1 MKDVIIKLLE
11 KQTKMKK
18 EDIENLLEIPP
29 TQDLGDFSFPCFKLA
44 AVFKKNPVEIAK
56 NLAKE
61 IKPKAEITK
70 IEAKGPYINFFIDRT
85 FIAEDTL
92 DKVDEKYGESKTGKG
107 KKVVIDFSSPNIGKP
122 MHVGH
127 IRSTIV
133 GDSMMRIYHYQGYD
147 SIGINFLGDIG
158 LHIGKLI
165 VAWELWLDKKALKED
180 PIKEMLKLYVKFCEK
195 EKSEIQEGQEE
206 DIEMYADNEWTNK
219 AREKIKLL
227 ELGDKKTHKIWQDI
241 TKHSGIAFNRIYDI
255 LKVKFNETTGP
266 SKFSD
271 AGKEI
276 IINAQKKGIAQIDK
290 ETGAVFM
297 EFEKLP
303 KKYILRSDG
312 TASYMTYDIGAAV
325 ERYKKYKFDEM
336 IYVTD
341 FRQNLHF
348 QQLFKILEMFG
359 YDFSKKCKH
368 IGFGTVN
375 FGKEI
380 MATREGK
387 IILLEDVLKKT
398 IEKAKEEIKKRKTN
412 GDAEKIGVGA
422 VKYAILRNEPIKDV
436 EFSWE
441 QALNFEGDSG
451 PYLQYSYARA
461 NSILKKAEQFDSSKI
476 KNSIMSLA
484 ASKKEEKIKTTEKG
498 KITEQE
504 LALIKKIGEFPEVVK
519 SAEKNLN
526 PAIIASYSFQLS
538 QTFNEFYHACKVIG
552 EKSQDF
558 RLKLIKAF
566 MITLK
571 NALYLLGIEVMD
583 EM

>member
-1 MKDVIIKLLE
+1 MKDVIAKLLE

-18 EDIENLLEIPP
+18 EEIETLLEIPP

-44 AVFKKNPVEIAK
+44 AIFKKNPVEIAK

-70 IEAKGPYINFFIDRT
+70 IEAKGPYVNFFIDRT

-92 DKVDEKYGESKTGKG
+92 NKIDEKYGESKIGKG

-133 GDSMMRIYHYQGYD
+133 GDSMMRIYHYLGYD
-147 SIGINFLGDIG
+147 SVGINFLGDIG

-227 ELGDKKTHKIWQDI
+227 ELGDKKTHNIWQDI
-241 TKHSGIAFNRIYDI
+241 TKHSGIAFNRIYDL
-255 LKVKFNETTGP
+255 LKVRFNETTGP

-276 IINAQKKGIAQIDK
+276 IINAQKKGIAKIDK

-348 QQLFKILEMFG
+348 QQLFKILDMFG

-387 IILLEDVLKKT
+387 IVLLEDVLKKT
-398 IEKAKEEIKKRKTN
+398 IEKAKEEIEKRKAKGEEFDETKKN
-412 GDAEKIGVGA
+412 KNNESGSENASKIGVGA
-422 VKYAILRNEPIKDV
+422 VKYIILRNEPIKDV

-461 NSILKKAEQFDSSKI
+461 NSILKKAKTAKKQ
-476 KNSIMSLA
+476 
-484 ASKKEEKIKTTEKG
+484 KKEIES

-504 LALIKKIGEFPEVVK
+504 LALIKKIGEFPQIVE

-526 PAIIASYSFQLS
+526 PAIIASYAFQLS
-538 QTFNEFYHACKVIG
+538 QTFNEFYHACKVVG

-558 RLKLIKAF
+558 RLKLIRAF

>member
-1 MKDVIIKLLE
+1 MKDVIAKLLE
-11 KQTKMKK
+11 KQTKLKK
-18 EDIENLLEIPP
+18 EEILSLLEIPP
-29 TQDLGDFSFPCFKLA
+29 NQELGDFSFPCFKLA
-44 AVFKKNPVEIAK
+44 SVLKKSPVEIAK
-56 NLAKE
+56 NMAKE

-70 IEAKGPYINFFIDRT
+70 IEAKGPYINFFIERK

-92 DKVDEKYGESKTGKG
+92 NKVDEKYGESTIGNN
-107 KKVVIDFSSPNIGKP
+107 KKIVVDFSAPNVGKP

-133 GDSMMRIYHYQGYD
+133 GDSLIRIHHFLGYD
-147 SIGINFLGDIG
+147 TVGINFLGDIG

-165 VAWELWLDKKALKED
+165 VAWELWLDKKALKQD
-180 PIKEMLKLYVKFCEK
+180 PTKELLRLYVKFCEN
-195 EKSEIQEGQEE
+195 EKSEFVEGQEE
-206 DIEMYADNEWTNK
+206 NYEGNEWTNK
-219 AREKIKLL
+219 AREKLKLL
-227 ELGDKKTHKIWQDI
+227 ELGDKTAHRIWQEI
-241 TKHSGIAFNRIYDI
+241 IKESGKGFDRVYKMLN
-255 LKVKFNETTGP
+255 VKFNETTGP

-271 AGKEI
+271 AGKEVI
-276 IINAQKKGIAQIDK
+276 FNALKKGMAKTD
-290 ETGAVFM
+290 ETGAISV

-303 KKYILRSDG
+303 KKYILRSNG
-312 TASYMTYDIGAAV
+312 TASYMTYDIGALV
-325 ERYKKYKFDEM
+325 ERHKKYAFNKM

-341 FRQNLHF
+341 YRQMLHF
-348 QQLFKILEMFG
+348 QQLFEIIKKFG
-359 YDFSKKCKH
+359 YDFSASCYH
-368 IGFGTVN
+368 VPFGTVN

-380 MATREGK
+380 MATRKGK
-387 IILLEDVLKKT
+387 IILLEDVLRKT
-398 IEKAKEEIKKRKTN
+398 IEKAKEEIEKRKTH

-422 VKYAILRNEPIKDV
+422 VKYAILRNEPVKDV

-461 NSILKKAEQFDSSKI
+461 NSILKKA
-476 KNSIMSLA
+476 KNA
-484 ASKKEEKIKTTEKG
+484 KKNKDDKG
-498 KITEQE
+498 KIEVQE
-504 LALIKKIGEFPEVVK
+504 LALIKKIGEFPAVIK
-519 SAEKNLN
+519 DAEKNLN
-526 PAIIASYSFQLS
+526 PAIIASYAFQLS

-558 RLKLIKAF
+558 RLKLVKAF

>member
-1 MKDVIIKLLE
+1 MKDVIAKLLE

-18 EDIENLLEIPP
+18 EEIESLLEIPP

-61 IKPKAEITK
+61 IKPRAEIIK

-92 DKVDEKYGESKTGKG
+92 DKVDEKYGESKIGKG
-107 KKVVIDFSSPNIGKP
+107 KKVVIDFSGPNIGKP
-122 MHVGH
+122 MHIGH

-133 GDSMMRIYHYQGYD
+133 GDSLMRIHHFLGYNAT
-147 SIGINFLGDIG
+147 GINYLGDIG

-165 VAWELWLDKKALKED
+165 VAWELWLDKKALKQD
-180 PIKEMLKLYVKFCEK
+180 PVKELLKLYVKFCEN
-195 EKSEIQEGQEE
+195 EKSEFVEGQEE
-206 DIEMYADNEWTNK
+206 DYTGNEWTNK
-219 AREKIKLL
+219 AREKLKLI
-227 ELGDKKTHKIWQDI
+227 ELGDKKAHKIWQEI
-241 TKHSGIAFNRIYDI
+241 IKESGKGFDKVYKI
-255 LKVKFNETTGP
+255 LNVNFDETTGQ

-276 IINAQKKGIAQIDK
+276 IFNAQKKGIAQIDK
-290 ETGAVFM
+290 ETGAVFV

-303 KKYILRSDG
+303 KKYIIRSNG
-312 TASYMTYDIGAAV
+312 TASYITQDIGALV
-325 ERYKKYKFDEM
+325 ERKKKYNFDKI

-341 FRQNLHF
+341 YRQMLHF
-348 QQLFKILEMFG
+348 QQLFEIIKKFG
-359 YDFSKKCKH
+359 YDFSDKCFH
-368 IGFGTVN
+368 VPFGTVN

-380 MATREGK
+380 IATREGK
-387 IILLEDVLKKT
+387 IVLLEDVLKKT
-398 IEKAKEEIKKRKTN
+398 IEKAKEEIEKRKTH
-412 GDAEKIGVGA
+412 GDPDKIGVGA
-422 VKYAILRNEPIKDV
+422 VKYIILRNEPIKDV

-461 NSILKKAEQFDSSKI
+461 NSIIKKAKKI
-476 KNSIMSLA
+476 KIK
-484 ASKKEEKIKTTEKG
+484 SKDVENKIV
-498 KITEQE
+498 EQE
-504 LALIKKIGEFPEVVK
+504 LALIKKIGEFPQVVEN
-519 SAEKNLN
+519 AEKNLN
-526 PAIIASYSFQLS
+526 PAIITSYTFQLS
-538 QTFNEFYHACKVIG
+538 QTFNEFYHACKVVG
-552 EKSQDF
+552 EKNQDF
-558 RLKLIKAF
+558 RLKLVRAF